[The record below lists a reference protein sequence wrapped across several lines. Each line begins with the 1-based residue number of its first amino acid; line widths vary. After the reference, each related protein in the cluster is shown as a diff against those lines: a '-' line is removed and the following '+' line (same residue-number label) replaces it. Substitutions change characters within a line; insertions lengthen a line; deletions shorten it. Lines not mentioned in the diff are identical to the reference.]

1 MLDDAYL
8 CEVNL
13 YLAEKALKELN
24 NEFDGEGLIDL
35 DELAY
40 LSGAKSHYSI
50 VVFCHGGY

>member
-40 LSGAKSHYSI
+40 LSGAKAHYSI